1 MHRLNYWP
9 KASGMKFSKTKYQV
23 LHFGHS
29 NPRQHYR
36 LGAEWLED
44 CVEEKDLGVLV
55 IVQLKSLEHKSY
67 EEQLR
72 ELCVV
77 CTRLTEDV
85 TILYNS
91 LKGGCGEVGFGL
103 FSHINSD
110 KTRENGLKW
119 CQGKLG
125 LDVRKNLFSER
136 VVRYRNRLSR
146 EVKSSPSLEVFKNH
160 LDVKLRD
167 VV

>member
-1 MHRLNYWP
+1 MSRE
-9 KASGMKFSKTKYQV
+9 GQTK
-23 LHFGHS
+23 
-29 NPRQHYR
+29 
-36 LGAEWLED
+36 
-44 CVEEKDLGVLV
+44 LV
-55 IVQLKSLEHKSY
+55 RGLEHKSN

-72 ELCVV
+72 ELDCLV

-125 LDVRKNLFSER
+125 LDVRKNLFSET

-160 LDVKLRD
+160 LDVILRD